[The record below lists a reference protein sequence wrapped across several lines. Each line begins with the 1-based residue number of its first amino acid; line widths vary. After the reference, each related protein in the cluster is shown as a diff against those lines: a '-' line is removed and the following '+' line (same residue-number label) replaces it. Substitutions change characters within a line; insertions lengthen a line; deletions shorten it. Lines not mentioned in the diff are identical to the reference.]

1 MTFLRAK
8 LPRFVRVRALRIRVL
23 LACLVIVALCV
34 SVATVL
40 VGHELRDAYAS
51 AGRAQAHA
59 LAAGF
64 RLREV
69 ELDGAALGARLET
82 LRRQAPGVVR
92 VDVFV
97 RRDGTALK
105 VASTDLSTLGD
116 TADAL
121 DVAPLSDGR
130 MRFREVRQHERHLLQ
145 TSFVL
150 QERGRRFAA
159 AALYFDLRPLDRALA
174 RSRRMA
180 GLGGL
185 GAGLLMAL
193 GLMAVLRWGV
203 FRPLDRLRSVTW
215 RLAHGDLDARL
226 RWRRVDELGALA
238 ADFDAMAE
246 ALQRNHQRLEGL
258 ALTDPLTGLSNHRAF
273 HEALAAEL
281 QRSRREVYDI
291 ALVALDVDR
300 FKTINDSW
308 GHAVGDE
315 ALRLVAQALRM
326 QTRPGDLVGRLGGDE
341 FALALIRADAETAAT
356 VVERVRAA
364 IAQLGIGPERAKL
377 TLSAGIAEFPAH
389 ADDELAL
396 IAAADCGLYAAKRA
410 GRDRVVP
417 WHPDGTERN
426 GVSPSPADDQA
437 LLRTVHALA
446 LAVDAKDAYTHRHS
460 HRVASY
466 AVALAARVGLPEKRL
481 QDLHTAGVL
490 HDVGKIGV
498 PDATL
503 LKSGPLTPDEVV
515 EMQRHSELGADIIAG
530 AGLDDVARWV
540 RHLHERWD
548 GSGYP
553 DAVGG
558 RDIPLE
564 SRILAVADAF
574 EAMTSSRVYR
584 AARSTET
591 ALEELDRCG
600 GTQFDPEITQVFIAL
615 VRSGGIRLEMPA
627 DHDTTA
633 TDAETTAAGAI
644 RP

>member
-1 MTFLRAK
+1 MKAVMSFLRAN
-8 LPRFVRVRALRIRVL
+8 LPRFVRIRALRIRVL
-23 LACLVIVALCV
+23 FACLVIVALCV
-34 SVATVL
+34 GVAIAL
-40 VGHELRDAYAS
+40 VGHELRVAYAS
-51 AGRAQAHA
+51 AGRAQADA
-59 LAAGF
+59 LSSGF
-64 RLREV
+64 RLQEV
-69 ELDGAALGARLET
+69 ELDGAGLGARLET

-97 RRDGTALK
+97 LRSGTAVK

-116 TADAL
+116 SADAL
-121 DVAPLSDGR
+121 DVAPLRDGR

-150 QERGRRFAA
+150 QERGHRFATA
-159 AALYFDLRPLDRALA
+159 SLYFDLRALDRALA
-174 RSRRMA
+174 RSRRAA

-193 GLMAVLRWGV
+193 SLMAVLRWGV

-215 RLAHGDLDARL
+215 RLAHGELDARL
-226 RWRRVDELGALA
+226 RWRRIDEFGAMA
-238 ADFDAMAE
+238 ADFDAMAD
-246 ALQRNHQRLEGL
+246 ALQHSHQRLEGL

-291 ALVALDVDR
+291 ALVALDIDR
-300 FKTINDSW
+300 FKTINDTW

-326 QTRPGDLVGRLGGDE
+326 QTRPGDLVARLGGDE
-341 FALALIRADAETAAT
+341 FALALIRADADMAAT
-356 VVERVRAA
+356 VVERARAA
-364 IAQLGIGPERAKL
+364 IAQLGVGPDRAKI

-389 ADDELAL
+389 ADDELEL

-410 GRDRVVP
+410 GRDRIVP
-417 WHPDGTERN
+417 WHPGGAE
-426 GVSPSPADDQA
+426 GGGEAPAAADDQAA

-460 HRVASY
+460 HRVATY
-466 AVALAARVGLPEKRL
+466 AVALAARLGFAEQRL
-481 QDLHTAGVL
+481 SRLHTAGVL

-498 PDATL
+498 PDRIL
-503 LKSGPLTPDEVV
+503 LKSGPLTPDEFA
-515 EMQRHSELGADIIAG
+515 EMQRHSKLGADIIAG
-530 AGLDDVARWV
+530 AGLDDVACWV

-553 DAVGG
+553 DAIGG
-558 RDIPLE
+558 PEIPLE

-584 AARSTET
+584 DARSTET
-591 ALEELDRCG
+591 ALEELDRCAA
-600 GTQFDPEITQVFIAL
+600 TQFDPELAQAFIAL
-615 VRSGGIRLEMPA
+615 VRSGGIRLETPA
-627 DHDTTA
+627 DPGTVPAPLDQ
-633 TDAETTAAGAI
+633 
-644 RP
+644 

>member
-8 LPRFVRVRALRIRVL
+8 LPRFVRIRALRIRVL

-34 SVATVL
+34 GVAITL
-40 VGHELRDAYAS
+40 VGHELRVAYAS
-51 AGRAQAHA
+51 AGRAQADA
-59 LAAGF
+59 LSRGF
-64 RLREV
+64 RLQEV
-69 ELDGAALGARLET
+69 ELDGAGLSARLET

-97 RRDGTALK
+97 RRAGTAVK

-116 TADAL
+116 AADAL
-121 DVAPLSDGR
+121 DVAPLNDGR

-145 TSFVL
+145 TSFLL
-150 QERGRRFAA
+150 QERGHRFAA

-174 RSRRMA
+174 RSRRAA

-185 GAGLLMAL
+185 VAGLLMAL
-193 GLMAVLRWGV
+193 SLMAVLRWGV

-226 RWRRVDELGALA
+226 RWRRIDEFGAMA
-238 ADFDAMAE
+238 ADFDAMAD
-246 ALQRNHQRLEGL
+246 ALQHSHQRLESL

-273 HEALAAEL
+273 HEALAAEV

-300 FKTINDSW
+300 FKTINDTW

-341 FALALIRADAETAAT
+341 FALALIRTDADMAAT
-356 VVERVRAA
+356 VMERVRAA
-364 IAQLGIGPERAKL
+364 IAQLGVGPERAKI
-377 TLSAGIAEFPAH
+377 TLSAGIAEFPAQ

-410 GRDRVVP
+410 GRNRIVP
-417 WHPDGTERN
+417 WHPN
-426 GVSPSPADDQA
+426 GAEGSDEPGAATDDQAA

-466 AVALAARVGLPEKRL
+466 AVALAARLGYAEQRLPR
-481 QDLHTAGVL
+481 LHTAGVL

-498 PDATL
+498 PDAIL
-503 LKSGPLTPDEVV
+503 LKSGQLAAEEVA

-553 DAVGG
+553 DAIGG
-558 RDIPLE
+558 EGIPLE

-584 AARSTET
+584 SARSAEI
-591 ALEELDRCG
+591 ALEELNRCA
-600 GTQFDPEITQVFIAL
+600 GTQFDPELAQAFIAL
-615 VRSGGIRLEMPA
+615 VRSGGIRLETHA
-627 DHDTTA
+627 DHV
-633 TDAETTAAGAI
+633 I
-644 RP
+644 